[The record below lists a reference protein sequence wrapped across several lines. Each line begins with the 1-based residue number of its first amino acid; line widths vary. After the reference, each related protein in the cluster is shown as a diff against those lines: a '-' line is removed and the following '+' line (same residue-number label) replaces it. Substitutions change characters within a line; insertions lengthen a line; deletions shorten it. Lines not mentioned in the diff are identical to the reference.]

1 MRKILFILLACFT
14 FCCTIDSQVVFDLS
28 TDDAYT
34 LFNLNGFTSN
44 ESRDGDIEADV
55 STTISDVT
63 VTVSPSGKTNTNRMW
78 KGSLRLYGGT
88 LTVSAARRNITAIKF
103 TINNSKWGA
112 GNTADTGTLETGSWT
127 GDAST
132 VVITIAANTQLKKI
146 EVYQVGDDGPLVID
160 WTSSAESPLTVAQVL
175 EKGLMLDD
183 NTSSSKDVYVK
194 GFVTQIEE
202 IGTINE
208 TTGEPYGN
216 ATYYIAD
223 AVAGESNQLYVF
235 RGLGLNG
242 AAFTSSDDL
251 AVGDEVV
258 VVGKIKK
265 FVNSTGSTTIEVNQ
279 GNKLYSR
286 NSPGPDPQVEYTP
299 QGDGTFANPYNA
311 DAIRSMDVQST
322 SEAVASEV
330 WVKAVVFG
338 YITSGTLSA
347 NTIRTAPAEGEEV
360 TKSNIV
366 LIDDAHNSVTAM
378 PNVAYMCPVNLP
390 TGDIRDALNLAD
402 NSNLI
407 GQTIWVS
414 GDVFKY
420 MGVPGLKNVK
430 KYSLDGATILPG
442 GDIPHLD
449 PRETSLSNPYSV
461 AELRALNAESTSE
474 PLQED
479 AFVVGYI
486 VGYINGSSLNTNTAV
501 FSTEI
506 NENVPR
512 QNILI
517 ADNPSTNDIAAIIP
531 VQLLIDNPARA
542 DLNLADHP
550 ERLGTKVWLKG
561 NVCKYFGVSGLKSVT
576 DYSLDGINYTGGPF
590 QLSFVVDGEVLQ
602 RYSLSRGETIQVG
615 NLPTKEGYT
624 FSGWSD
630 FPATMPAHDVTIT
643 GSFLVNNY
651 KLSYI
656 IDGERVS
663 EEDIAYNSYL
673 SLKEEPTKEGYT
685 FSGWSEIPET
695 MPAHDVTVTG
705 TFSINSY
712 KLTYVLDGT
721 TYSEEEI
728 EYNTALTQK
737 EALAK
742 EGYTF
747 SGWSEIPETM
757 PAHDVTVTGS
767 FSVNS
772 YKLTYILD
780 GEIYKEIE
788 VAYGSTITPGT
799 ALEKEGYTFSGWSE
813 IPETMPAHDVV
824 VTASF
829 TKGQYKLIYMVD
841 GQVYKTFSNDYQN
854 PITPE
859 SAPVREGYTFSGWDE
874 VPETMP
880 AHDVTVN
887 GTFTINTYK
896 LTYLL
901 DGVEY
906 GSFEI
911 VYGGAVPT
919 VETPEME
926 HHTFSGW
933 NEIPETMPARDVVIT
948 GSLLL
953 DTYKV
958 IYKINDVVYKTVVVG
973 YGLPITPEPAPV
985 KEGYTF
991 SGWSWIPSKM
1001 PAEDV
1006 IVTANFTPIKYELV
1020 YMIDGVVYKTVKVD
1034 YDSLIK
1040 PEATPVREGYTFSGW
1055 SWIPSRMPSEK
1066 VVITGSFT
1074 INHYT
1079 ITYVIDDE
1087 TYYTEVLDYGSVITP
1102 PEVPEREG
1110 CTFTWVDVPATMP
1123 AHDITIEGTYTDG
1136 IGLTPVPSPVGEE
1149 RIYNLSGQ
1157 RLSKSQRGV
1166 NIINGKKVIIR

>member
-1 MRKILFILLACFT
+1 MKKIVLFLL
-14 FCCTIDSQVVFDLS
+14 CCIALCDHLNAQVVFDFS

-34 LFNLNGFTSN
+34 LFGMSGFSSGSGATAVT
-44 ESRDGDIEADV
+44 DGDITSDV
-55 STTISDVT
+55 STTSSDVT
-63 VTVSPSGKTNTNRMW
+63 VTITPNTNNGHVNRMW
-78 KGSLRLYGGT
+78 SGSLRIYSGT
-88 LTVSAARRNITAIKF
+88 LIISASLKNIIAIKF
-103 TINNSKWGA
+103 TLNSSKWGA
-112 GNTADTGTLETGSWT
+112 NNSADCGTLETGSWY
-127 GDAST
+127 GNAST
-132 VVITIAANTQLKKI
+132 VVITIAANTQIKKM
-146 EVYQVGDDGPLVID
+146 EVYQEGDDTPVTID
-160 WTSSAESPLTVAQVL
+160 WTSSATSPLTVAQVL
-175 EKGLMLDD
+175 QKGAQLDEGAD
-183 NTSSSKDVYVK
+183 SGKEVYVK
-194 GFVTQIEE
+194 GKISQITE
-202 IGTINE
+202 IGTVNE
-208 TTGEPYGN
+208 STGEPYGN
-216 ATYYIAD
+216 ATYCISDDGSASSEL
-223 AVAGESNQLYVF
+223 VVF
-235 RGLGLNG
+235 RGFGLNG
-242 AAFTSSDDL
+242 AKL
-251 AVGDEVV
+251 AQGDINVGNEVV
-258 VVGKIKK
+258 VVGKIKNFK
-265 FVNSTGSTTIEVNQ
+265 NQDGSTTLEVNQ
-279 GNKLYSR
+279 GNKLYSL
-286 NSPGPDPQVEYTP
+286 NGQTVNYTP
-299 QGDGTFANPYNA
+299 RGDGSLANPFNV
-311 DAIRSMDVQST
+311 DAIRSMDAQSI
-322 SEAVASEV
+322 SEAVQTEV
-330 WVKAVVFG
+330 WVKGVVLG
-338 YITSGTLSA
+338 YITGNTLSE
-347 NTIRTAPAEGEEV
+347 NTIRTAPAEGEDV

-366 LIDDAHNSVTAM
+366 LIDESHNDVTAM
-378 PNVAYMCPVNLP
+378 PNIAYMAPVNLP
-390 TGDIRDALNLAD
+390 SGDVCDALNLGD
-402 NSNLI
+402 NNNLI
-407 GQTIWVS
+407 GQTIWIC
-414 GDVFKY
+414 GDVFNY
-420 MGVPGLKNVK
+420 MGVPGLKIVK
-430 KYSLDGATILPG
+430 MYSLDGTTILPG
-442 GDIPHLD
+442 GDTPQPNL
-449 PRETSLSNPYSV
+449 RETSLSNPYSV
-461 AELRALNAESTSE
+461 AELRALNAESTFE
-474 PLQED
+474 PLQEG

-486 VGYINGSSLNTNTAV
+486 VGYINGSSLNANTAV
-501 FSTEI
+501 FSTGIYE
-506 NENVPR
+506 EVSR
-512 QNILI
+512 HNILI
-517 ADNPSTNDIAAIIP
+517 ADTPSSNDITTIIP
-531 VQLLIDNPARA
+531 VQLQNNNPARA
-542 DLNLADHP
+542 ELNLADHP

-561 NVCKYFGVSGLKSVT
+561 NVCKYYGVTGLKSVT
-576 DYSLDGINYTGGPF
+576 DYSFDGINFTGGPF

-602 RYSLSRGETIQVG
+602 RYSLSRGETISIDII
-615 NLPTKEGYT
+615 PTKEGYT
-624 FSGWSD
+624 FSGWND
-630 FPATMPAHDVTIT
+630 MPATMPAHDVTIT
-643 GSFLVNNY
+643 GSFVVNNY
-651 KLSYI
+651 KLTYI
-656 IDGERVS
+656 VDGERES
-663 EEDIAYNSYL
+663 EEDIPYNSYL

-695 MPAHDVTVTG
+695 MPAHDVTVIG

-712 KLTYVLDGT
+712 KLTYVLDDA

-728 EYNTALTQK
+728 EYNTALIPK

-780 GEIYKEIE
+780 GETYKEIE

-859 SAPVREGYTFSGWDE
+859 GAPVREGYSFSGWDE
-874 VPETMP
+874 VPLTMP
-880 AHDVTVN
+880 SHDVTVC

-906 GSFEI
+906 SSFEI

-919 VETPEME
+919 VEMPEKE

-933 NEIPETMPARDVVIT
+933 SEIPETMPARDVVIT
-948 GSLLL
+948 GILVL

-973 YGLPITPEPAPV
+973 YGLPITPEPEPE

-1006 IVTANFTPIKYELV
+1006 IVTANFTPIKYELM
-1020 YMIDGVVYKTVKVD
+1020 YMIDGVVYKTYQVD
-1034 YDSLIK
+1034 YDSLIV
-1040 PEATPVREGYTFSGW
+1040 PEATPVKKGYTFSGW

-1087 TYYTEVLDYGSVITP
+1087 IYYTEVLDYGTPINP
-1102 PEVPEREG
+1102 PEAPERES
-1110 CTFTWVDVPATMP
+1110 CTFTWVDVPETMP

-1136 IGLTPVPSPVGEE
+1136 IDEMENGQWTMDNVV
-1149 RIYNLSGQ
+1149 IYNLSGQ
-1157 RLSKSQRGV
+1157 RLSKPQRGV
-1166 NIINGKKVIIR
+1166 NIINGKKIVVK